1 MTGKQIK
8 EAWAKLP
15 SSWGEM
21 TPDQRKTR
29 EELFCREMINS
40 CLAYGQAQSSFYNP
54 ETKEF
59 GLYAEDYIKELGKT
73 TVVRLFNEQC
83 DSFSRAQVNR
93 NVYTDSEG
101 CTYSSIIWEDDFTEN
116 LN

>member
-1 MTGKQIK
+1 MTQKQIDK
-8 EAWAKLP
+8 ARAELP
-15 SSWGEM
+15 TNWHEM
-21 TPDQRKTR
+21 TPEQRKTR

-59 GLYAEDYIKELGKT
+59 GYYAQDYIEELGKR
-73 TVVRLFNEQC
+73 TVIRLFNEQC
-83 DSFSRAQVNR
+83 DSFSRAVVKQG
-93 NVYTDSEG
+93 VYTDSEG
-101 CTYSSIIWEDDFTEN
+101 CSYNSVMWQDDFAEN